1 MQQGCR
7 FGCESEWASLHV
19 TEGCDDDREPQS
31 TQSVPRL
38 QEIHWA
44 PGPPSS
50 HSPSE
55 AQLHVFEQICPIA
68 PLSWRRSSTNVSIE
82 WRGAPTRIAHNRLRP
97 EAGVSRTKK
106 ERGTMQIVIP
116 LLCVKEVTI
125 SQSRNG
131 RNSID

>member
-19 TEGCDDDREPQS
+19 TEGCDREPQS
-31 TQSVPRL
+31 TQSAPKL
-38 QEIHWA
+38 QAAYSA

-50 HSPSE
+50 QAPSE
-55 AQLHVFEQICPIA
+55 AHTFKEPHVFEQICPIA

-106 ERGTMQIVIP
+106 ERGTMQIVVP
-116 LLCVKEVTI
+116 LVC
-125 SQSRNG
+125 
-131 RNSID
+131 

>member
-1 MQQGCR
+1 M
-7 FGCESEWASLHV
+7 
-19 TEGCDDDREPQS
+19 CDADREPQS

-38 QEIHWA
+38 QEVHWA

-68 PLSWRRSSTNVSIE
+68 PLSWRRRSSTNVSIE

-106 ERGTMQIVIP
+106 ERGTMIP
-116 LLCVKEVTI
+116 LLRLLSDDLAMLEFGADEWTEL
-125 SQSRNG
+125 
-131 RNSID
+131 D